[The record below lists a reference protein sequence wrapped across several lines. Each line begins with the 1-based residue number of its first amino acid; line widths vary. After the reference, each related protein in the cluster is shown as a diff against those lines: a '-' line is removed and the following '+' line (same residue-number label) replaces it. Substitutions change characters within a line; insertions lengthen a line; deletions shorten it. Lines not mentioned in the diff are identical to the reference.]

1 MRLAVIEA
9 EKVKWRSNSNSTRR
23 VLAAKKE
30 EEKIKRR
37 YNLSNWPPTGHHSQ
51 NNEYGMRPREIELTI
66 GA

>member
-9 EKVKWRSNSNSTRR
+9 EKVKSNSNSTRR
-23 VLAAKKE
+23 ELAAKAK

-37 YNLSNWPPTGHHSQ
+37 YNLSNWPPIGHHSQ
-51 NNEYGMRPREIELTI
+51 NNEYGMRPRERGLTI